1 MNEVDIHDCARRLH
15 EAHGAKAVAEAAQK
29 ANILEKQGKS
39 EDARSWRR
47 VEAALKEMLGPHQ
60 S

>member
-29 ANILEKQGKS
+29 AATLEKQGKS

-47 VEAALKEMLGPHQ
+47 VEAAVKSMLGPHL